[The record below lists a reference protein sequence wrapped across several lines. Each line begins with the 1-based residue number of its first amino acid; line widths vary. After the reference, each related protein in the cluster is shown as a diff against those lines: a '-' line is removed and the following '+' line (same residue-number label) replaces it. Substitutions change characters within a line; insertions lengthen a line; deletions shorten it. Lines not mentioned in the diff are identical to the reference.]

1 MLRCKWISQRT
12 ILATIKTR
20 IQSAHWSNPQ
30 IALFTAMV
38 WYGKDTWNSYVVVS
52 DNISHDRYCVDTF
65 LRAILSNHGEKNP
78 LFKYLRVLSDGAASQ
93 FKHKYNFANIT
104 PLKDDFNLKSLKR
117 TFFFASSHGKGAVDG
132 IGAVAKLHVW
142 NNVRSQKTLLRN
154 ATSMNSAKISL
165 FLLFLCH

>member
-117 TFFFASSHGKGAVDG
+117 TFFFCIISRERCCRWYWSSGKAPCLEQRTLAENIAS
-132 IGAVAKLHVW
+132 
-142 NNVRSQKTLLRN
+142 
-154 ATSMNSAKISL
+154 
-165 FLLFLCH
+165 